1 VIQSQKLL
9 LADTS
14 QIDRSVFPT
23 WRRPKIIAS
32 AINHTKIPNP
42 SIAAGPQAILT
53 MVVSSYSLNLISIEA
68 RFKFHRYGFFH
79 WNCTVDKGF
88 GLISILSGIGR
99 GSLNSLA
106 GAGLSGE
113 LVENVKLVIQPTQEN
128 QKGLIEYYVTSTST
142 QTRNGRMVGKIMYY

>member
-1 VIQSQKLL
+1 
-9 LADTS
+9 
-14 QIDRSVFPT
+14 
-23 WRRPKIIAS
+23 
-32 AINHTKIPNP
+32 
-42 SIAAGPQAILT
+42 
-53 MVVSSYSLNLISIEA
+53 M
-68 RFKFHRYGFFH
+68 
-79 WNCTVDKGF
+79 
-88 GLISILSGIGR
+88 ISILSGIGR